1 MIGIVL
7 VRVNFFIF
15 YFYIWR
21 EREGVEE
28 KRHLK
33 SLGFGHQTVKPIPSS
48 RYTTERTSFRRKCL
62 EMLTD
67 VIGLKSYKLYLG
79 KKKGKIMYLVYTLGL
94 FGYRLLLK
102 TENTVTK

>member
-1 MIGIVL
+1 M

-67 VIGLKSYKLYLG
+67 VTGLKSYKIYPG
-79 KKKGKIMYLVYTLGL
+79 KEKKKKGKLCIWFIL
-94 FGYRLLLK
+94 FFYGILI
-102 TENTVTK
+102 